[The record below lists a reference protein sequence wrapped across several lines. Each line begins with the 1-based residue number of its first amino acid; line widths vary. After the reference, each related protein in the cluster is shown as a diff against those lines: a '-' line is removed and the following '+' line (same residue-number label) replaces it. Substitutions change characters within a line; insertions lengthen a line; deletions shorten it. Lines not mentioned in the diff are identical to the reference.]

1 MSELED
7 AIRDGGKVILGG
19 NANTTKT
26 VAASQGSKR
35 IVEDAQVR
43 SSEDLHKF
51 VERYEAGQKEQ
62 AKENAI
68 NRGIAILSV
77 IVALGS
83 LIVSLVK

>member
-19 NANTTKT
+19 NANTAKT

-51 VERYEAGQKEQ
+51 VE
-62 AKENAI
+62 
-68 NRGIAILSV
+68 
-77 IVALGS
+77 
-83 LIVSLVK
+83 